1 MSPRVTLSHLPHLAQ
16 ELVRLHAMCPVFSN
30 HLVIAGNVAAVR
42 ANNVTFPTT
51 RLPSYDLGAFPG
63 LVPRGSQAVAGEVY
77 EVDEPT
83 LAALDRLE
91 RHLDFYR
98 RTTIALHD
106 GRPVLAYL
114 LTIEQV
120 GARPII
126 ASGAWRTRHEGRWP
140 DPK

>member
-1 MSPRVTLSHLPHLAQ
+1 MEPLVTL
-16 ELVRLHAMCPVFSN
+16 
-30 HLVIAGNVAAVR
+30 
-42 ANNVTFPTT
+42 
-51 RLPSYDLGAFPG
+51 YDLGPFPG
-63 LVPRGSQAVAGEVY
+63 LVPRGSQMVAGEVY
-77 EVDEPT
+77 EVDKPT

-91 RHLDFYR
+91 GHPDFYR

-120 GARPII
+120 GGRPII